1 MLIAAAA
8 AAAALLAGGI
18 ALVAT
23 GGDDDPPRLDLG
35 AGAAAPA
42 AAGGGDSGRVAES
55 AELTADDMAGTSM
68 MAWVRYVAGDEL
80 PDLGGSAPVHR
91 LVADDDDLRRLAD
104 HFGVEGEVTDGEG
117 DGMQRT
123 ITQGDTIVG
132 RYGASFWYT
141 SGKEYPGSSEEP
153 VASDCEG
160 GEDRICEETAPPPPE
175 RPADMPSQAE
185 AEEIVRGIA
194 EAAGLDL
201 TDARVTS
208 YDNITTWGVNIE
220 LALDGAVIP
229 GWSVYGTVMAG
240 GEVLDAGGALGSRE
254 QLGDY
259 PLDTTRVAIDRLNE
273 QMDGGRGSEEPMI
286 EPGVE
291 PEPEP
296 VPESDV
302 QTDPATQVAPA
313 PESDP
318 AAGGGVSGSEGS
330 DVATSDTAEPA
341 PDEMTIMP
349 VEGDGEPMTV
359 TLRTA
364 ELSYAMVGNAD
375 GTETYLV
382 PAYLLDGE
390 NDRGEEWL
398 DVFAIAVQA
407 EFLGA

>member
-1 MLIAAAA
+1 MLIAAAAA

-35 AGAAAPA
+35 AGAAAPTV
-42 AAGGGDSGRVAES
+42 AGGGDSGRGAES
-55 AELTADDMAGTSM
+55 AELAADDMAGTSM

-80 PDLGGSAPVHR
+80 PDLGGSAPVYR
-91 LVADDDDLRRLAD
+91 LVADDDDLRALAD
-104 HFGVEGEVTDGEG
+104 HFGVEGEVTEAE
-117 DGMQRT
+117 GMQRT
-123 ITQGDTIVG
+123 ITQGDAIVG

-141 SGKEYPGSSEEP
+141 SGQEYPGSSDQP
-153 VASDCEG
+153 VASGCADG
-160 GEDRICEETAPPPPE
+160 PDAVCEEPAPMPPPE

-185 AEEIVRGIA
+185 AEKIVRGIA

-220 LALDGAVIP
+220 LALDGTVIP
-229 GWSVYGTVMAG
+229 GWTVYGTVTAG
-240 GEVLDAGGALGSRE
+240 GRVLDAGGALGSRE

-273 QMDGGRGSEEPMI
+273 QMGGGPGTGGAEPAT
-286 EPGVE
+286 EPAPAE
-291 PEPEP
+291 T
-296 VPESDV
+296 DV

-313 PESDP
+313 PGSEP
-318 AAGGGVSGSEGS
+318 AAGGGVAGSEGS
-330 DVATSDTAEPA
+330 DAAPSDTAEPA

-364 ELSYAMVGNAD
+364 ELSYGMVGNAD

>member
-1 MLIAAAA
+1 MPDVEPAMTDTSTTAAGGRRPMLIAAAA
-8 AAAALLAGGI
+8 AAAALLVGGI

-35 AGAAAPA
+35 AGAGAPA
-42 AAGGGDSGRVAES
+42 AAGGGDSGRVVES
-55 AELTADDMAGTSM
+55 AELAADDMAGTSM
-68 MAWVRYVAGDEL
+68 MAWVRHVAGDDL

-104 HFGVEGEVTDGEG
+104 HFGVEGEVTDGEVG
-117 DGMQRT
+117 GMQRT
-123 ITQGDTIVG
+123 ITRGDTVVG

-141 SGKEYPGSSEEP
+141 SGQEPPGSSDRP
-153 VASDCEG
+153 VASECEG
-160 GEDRICEETAPPPPE
+160 GPDVVCEEPAPMPPPE

-185 AEEIVRGIA
+185 AEVIVRDIA

-208 YDNITTWGVNIE
+208 FDNVTTWGVSIE
-220 LALDGAVIP
+220 LALDGTVIP
-229 GWSVYGTVMAG
+229 GWSVYGTVSAG
-240 GEVLDAGGALGSRE
+240 GEVLDAGGALGSLE
-254 QLGDY
+254 PLGDY
-259 PLDTTRVAIDRLNE
+259 PLDTTRAAIDRLNE
-273 QMDGGRGSEEPMI
+273 QMGGGPGSEEPMI
-286 EPGVE
+286 
-291 PEPEP
+291 
-296 VPESDV
+296 
-302 QTDPATQVAPA
+302 
-313 PESDP
+313 
-318 AAGGGVSGSEGS
+318 
-330 DVATSDTAEPA
+330 EPA

-398 DVFAIAVQA
+398 DVFTVAVQA